1 MLVSS
6 PPMDADA
13 TVPGDLEAIET
24 MVGETCS
31 DLSALVLGAQVAPNL
46 VMKELTRVL
55 SESADLLM
63 LIGQDLLSSAGHQ
76 LDEPLPSIY
85 RSKQEFLASLPPWR
99 RP

>member
-46 VMKELTRVL
+46 VMKELP
-55 SESADLLM
+55 
-63 LIGQDLLSSAGHQ
+63 GCC
-76 LDEPLPSIY
+76 
-85 RSKQEFLASLPPWR
+85 RS
-99 RP
+99 RPIC